1 MIYKHLNVPLAALLR
16 DFQYENLQ
24 AFKQALLH
32 WVADHETGI
41 FLDSAAT
48 PGRWQFLA
56 AVKPVRHLQCPAGN
70 AFEQL
75 RQWYDEQPGW
85 LFGALAYDLKN
96 EVERLQ
102 SAHFDG
108 IQFPDLYF
116 FQPEIV
122 LGFRDGQVE
131 VYSLLETPE
140 NILFGVRNAGAP
152 SFPGRAGEGYGM
164 RSDEAP
170 QTPKHQNP
178 KTQSTHSA
186 FLQAR
191 LPRAEY
197 LSTVARIRE
206 HIIEGDLYEMNLCQ
220 EFYATPVQI
229 DPLAVYER
237 LSALAQA
244 PASAWF
250 RLADKYLMCASPER
264 FIQKQGDKLISQP
277 IKGTRRRSVDPLE
290 DAAIQQDLY
299 HSIKDRA
306 ENVMIVDLVRNDLAR
321 HCQPG
326 SVRVEELFGIYTFN
340 TVHQMIST
348 VSGRLRPE
356 AHPMEALRDAFPM
369 GSMTGAPK
377 VMAMQLIERYERT
390 RRGLYSGSVG
400 YIDPAGD
407 FDFNVVIRSIQYNAG
422 QQYLSVSAGGAIVYD
437 SDPEQEYEE
446 CLLKTRVMREALG
459 MI

>member
-1 MIYKHLNVPLAALLR
+1 MLYKSLKVPLAALLR
-16 DFQYENLQ
+16 DFHFENSDV
-24 AFKQALLH
+24 FKRAILH
-32 WVADHETGI
+32 WVAAQETGM
-41 FLDSAAT
+41 FLDSSAAA
-48 PGRWQFLA
+48 GRWQFLA
-56 AVKPVRHLQCPAGN
+56 AGGVNRQLKCSAGN
-70 AFEQL
+70 AFAQL

-96 EVERLQ
+96 EVEHLQ
-102 SAHFDG
+102 STHFDG

-122 LGFRDGQVE
+122 LGLRDGQVE
-131 VYSLLETPE
+131 VYSLSEAPE
-140 NILFGVRNAGAP
+140 DTLFGMRNAGAP
-152 SFPGRAGEGYGM
+152 SFSGRAGVGCGV
-164 RSDEAP
+164 RNDEAP
-170 QTPKHQNP
+170 QIRKHENTKTP
-178 KTQSTHSA
+178 STHSA
-186 FLQAR
+186 LLSAR
-191 LPRAEY
+191 LPRTDY
-197 LSTVARIRE
+197 LNTVARIRE

-220 EFYATPVQI
+220 EFFATPVQI
-229 DPLAVYER
+229 DPLEVYER

-244 PASAWF
+244 PAGAWF
-250 RLADKYLMCASPER
+250 RLADKYLLCASPER

-277 IKGTRRRSVDPLE
+277 IKGTRRRSADSPE
-290 DAAIQQDLY
+290 DEAIKRELY
-299 HSIKDRA
+299 RSIKDRA

-321 HCQPG
+321 HCLPG

-348 VSGRLRPE
+348 VSGHLRPDT
-356 AHPMEALRDAFPM
+356 HPIDALRDAFPM

-407 FDFNVVIRSIQYNAG
+407 FDFNVVIRSIQYNAAA
-422 QQYLSVSAGGAIVYD
+422 QYLSVSAGGAIVYD
-437 SDPEQEYEE
+437 SEAEQEYEE
-446 CLLKTRVMREALG
+446 CLLKTRAMREALG

>member
-1 MIYKHLNVPLAALLR
+1 MLYKNLKVPLAALLQ
-16 DFQYENLQ
+16 DFHFENSDT
-24 AFKQALLH
+24 FKRTVLH
-32 WVADHETGI
+32 WVAEQETGM
-41 FLDSAAT
+41 FLDSSAAA
-48 PGRWQFLA
+48 GKWQFLA
-56 AVKPVRHLQCPAGN
+56 AAGVHRQLQCSAGN
-70 AFEQL
+70 AFAQL
-75 RQWYDEQPGW
+75 RQWYDKQPGW

-96 EVERLQ
+96 EVEHLQ

-122 LGFRDGQVE
+122 LGLREGQVE
-131 VYSLLETPE
+131 VYSLLLAPETVISE
-140 NILFGVRNAGAP
+140 
-152 SFPGRAGEGYGM
+152 M
-164 RSDEAP
+164 RPP
-170 QTPKHQNP
+170 QSPKHQNT
-178 KTQSTHSA
+178 KTLQPTPHSA
-186 FLQAR
+186 FLSAR
-191 LPRAEY
+191 MPRAEY

-220 EFYATPVQI
+220 EFYATPIQI

-244 PASAWF
+244 PAGAWF
-250 RLADKYLMCASPER
+250 RLADKYLLCASPER
-264 FIQKQGDKLISQP
+264 FIQKRSDKLISQP
-277 IKGTRRRSVDPLE
+277 IKGTRRRSADPPE
-290 DAAIQQDLY
+290 DESIKQELY

-321 HCQPG
+321 HCLPG
-326 SVRVEELFGIYTFN
+326 SVQVEELFGIYTFN

-348 VSGRLRPE
+348 VSGRLRPDT
-356 AHPMEALRDAFPM
+356 HPIDALRDAFPM

-377 VMAMQLIERYERT
+377 VMAMQLIERYERS
-390 RRGLYSGSVG
+390 RRGLYSGAVG

-437 SDPEQEYEE
+437 SEAEQEYEE
-446 CLLKTRVMREALG
+446 CLLKTKVMREALG
-459 MI
+459 MA

>member
-1 MIYKHLNVPLAALLR
+1 M
-16 DFQYENLQ
+16 
-24 AFKQALLH
+24 
-32 WVADHETGI
+32 
-41 FLDSAAT
+41 FLDSSAAA
-48 PGRWQFLA
+48 GRWQFLA
-56 AVKPVRHLQCPAGN
+56 AAGVNRQLQCSAGN
-70 AFEQL
+70 AFAQL

-85 LFGALAYDLKN
+85 LFGSLAYDLKN
-96 EVERLQ
+96 EVEHLQ
-102 SAHFDG
+102 STHFDG

-122 LGFRDGQVE
+122 LGLREGQVE
-131 VYSLLETPE
+131 VYSLSEAPE
-140 NILFGVRNAGAP
+140 DTLWGMRNAGTP
-152 SFPGRAGEGYGM
+152 SFPGRAGVGCGGRNEGGM

-170 QTPKHQNP
+170 QIRKHENTKTPF
-178 KTQSTHSA
+178 THSA
-186 FLQAR
+186 FRTPHSALHNHSAFLSAR
-191 LPRAEY
+191 LPRTEY

-220 EFYATPVQI
+220 EFFATPVQI
-229 DPLAVYER
+229 NPLEVYER

-244 PASAWF
+244 PAGAWF
-250 RLADKYLMCASPER
+250 RLADKYLLCASPER

-277 IKGTRRRSVDPLE
+277 IKGTRRRSTDSPE
-290 DAAIQQDLY
+290 DEAIKQELY

-321 HCQPG
+321 HCLPG
-326 SVRVEELFGIYTFN
+326 SVQVEELFGIYTFN

-348 VSGRLRPE
+348 VSGRLRPDT
-356 AHPMEALRDAFPM
+356 HPIDALRDAFPM

-407 FDFNVVIRSIQYNAG
+407 FDFNVVIRSIQYNAAA
-422 QQYLSVSAGGAIVYD
+422 QYLSVSAGGAIVYD
-437 SDPEQEYEE
+437 SEAEQEYEE
-446 CLLKTRVMREALG
+446 CLLKTRAMREALG